1 MEVKQMRSTSEIKQ
15 KIDEYIE
22 KTMRETDAEKRENLY
37 HVIDALLWVIGDQS
51 GAPI

>member
-1 MEVKQMRSTSEIKQ
+1 MI

-22 KTMRETDAEKRENLY
+22 KTMRESDPEKRENLY

-51 GAPI
+51 GAAI